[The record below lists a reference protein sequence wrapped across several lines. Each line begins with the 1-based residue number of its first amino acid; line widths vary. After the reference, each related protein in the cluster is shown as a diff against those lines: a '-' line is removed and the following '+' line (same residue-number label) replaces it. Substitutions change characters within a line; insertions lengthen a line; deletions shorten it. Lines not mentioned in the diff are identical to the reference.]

1 MDVSD
6 VVATYWVISFWGAWR
21 GWGGSVLL
29 YGSEPSAQIATKGN
43 RTLFPHHSW
52 ALTYCRLV
60 ICCNSHIGKALVAS
74 YYLSAVAPQTVD
86 EFRKLYYYLFFF
98 FQLSVDRLLTLY
110 AEHGSR

>member
-1 MDVSD
+1 MDVSH
-6 VVATYWVISFWGAWR
+6 VVATYWVISFWGA
-21 GWGGSVLL
+21 GGGSVL

-60 ICCNSHIGKALVAS
+60 IHCNSHIGKALVAI

-86 EFRKLYYYLFFF
+86 ELRKLYARTRAH
-98 FQLSVDRLLTLY
+98 V
-110 AEHGSR
+110 G